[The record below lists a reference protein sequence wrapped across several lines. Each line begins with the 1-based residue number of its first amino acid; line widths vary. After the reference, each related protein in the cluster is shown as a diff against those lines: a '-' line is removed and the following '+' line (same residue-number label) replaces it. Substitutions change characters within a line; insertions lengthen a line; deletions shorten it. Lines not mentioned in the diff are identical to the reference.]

1 MEQTNHAT
9 ATELLGLSL
18 IGQNVGSSVGRLFHG
33 IDPSNGEEL
42 QPAYVSASEQE
53 VERATALASEAAAEY
68 RSLGPSRR
76 AEFLHLIAD
85 QIEQHSEPIVKR
97 AQSESGLSLQR
108 LNGELARTTGQLR
121 LFAKMLEDGWWVDA
135 RIDTADPTR
144 KPSPKPDVR
153 SMLQALGPVVIFGA
167 SNFPLAFSVA
177 GGDTASALA
186 AGCPVIVKAHPAHPG
201 VSEIVGRIIQQ
212 SVSTCCLPEGTFS
225 LLFDAGIDVGT
236 KLVGHPLINAVAFT
250 GSPSGGKA
258 LMRVA
263 ADRPVPIPC
272 FAEMGSVNPLVILPG
287 AMELDATGEA
297 MGLLA
302 SFTLGSGQFCTKPGL
317 VFIPEGISTE
327 KFSAVLKDG
336 VTAMPPSGMLTFAMA
351 SAYRDRTT
359 QRSAATESRLLACS
373 GGGWPKDRAAAEV
386 RLFQVP
392 VAEYLSDRQ
401 LSEEI
406 FGPSTLLVSYRD
418 SQELTAAIHLLEG
431 HLTATVHG
439 TEGDLRQAAELIN
452 ELRTKV
458 GRLLFAGYPTGVEVG
473 HAMMHGGPYPA
484 SSDARS
490 TSVGT
495 RAMLRFVRPVCYQD
509 APDWLLPQEL
519 RRANP
524 LGIVRLLNGEW
535 TTTVE
540 ATS

>member
-212 SVSTCCLPEGTFS
+212 SVSTCVCL
-225 LLFDAGIDVGT
+225 
-236 KLVGHPLINAVAFT
+236 
-250 GSPSGGKA
+250 KA
-258 LMRVA
+258 RFHCYSM
-263 ADRPVPIPC
+263 
-272 FAEMGSVNPLVILPG
+272 
-287 AMELDATGEA
+287 
-297 MGLLA
+297 LA
-302 SFTLGSGQFCTKPGL
+302 ST
-317 VFIPEGISTE
+317 
-327 KFSAVLKDG
+327 
-336 VTAMPPSGMLTFAMA
+336 
-351 SAYRDRTT
+351 
-359 QRSAATESRLLACS
+359 
-373 GGGWPKDRAAAEV
+373 
-386 RLFQVP
+386 
-392 VAEYLSDRQ
+392 
-401 LSEEI
+401 
-406 FGPSTLLVSYRD
+406 
-418 SQELTAAIHLLEG
+418 
-431 HLTATVHG
+431 
-439 TEGDLRQAAELIN
+439 
-452 ELRTKV
+452 
-458 GRLLFAGYPTGVEVG
+458 
-473 HAMMHGGPYPA
+473 
-484 SSDARS
+484 
-490 TSVGT
+490 
-495 RAMLRFVRPVCYQD
+495 
-509 APDWLLPQEL
+509 
-519 RRANP
+519 
-524 LGIVRLLNGEW
+524 
-535 TTTVE
+535 
-540 ATS
+540 